1 MPGGRVASFLSV
13 RSRGKADL
21 DVEQGVEERLLE
33 RNLAQADSAL
43 TVKDSG
49 LKKTAELFGAKF
61 APGSFA
67 EREMEDAAGI
77 QINQA

>member
-1 MPGGRVASFLSV
+1 
-13 RSRGKADL
+13 
-21 DVEQGVEERLLE
+21 
-33 RNLAQADSAL
+33 L
-43 TVKDSG
+43 TVKDCG
-49 LKKTAELFGAKF
+49 LKKTAELFGAKV